1 MHNLQVHGGN
11 GAYLNV
17 MRGSYYL
24 YDNDRLYEFSGLYI
38 DNYGMTLKDFGYRT
52 CDMDTIHLMKDKVG
66 EIKMNLLEGD
76 LAKLIVQRAVLDN
89 KIFNFG
95 YY

>member
-1 MHNLQVHGGN
+1 MQIHAGI

-17 MRGSYYL
+17 MRGSFYY
-24 YDNDRLYEFSGLYI
+24 YDNDRLYEFSGLYV
-38 DNYGMTLKDFGYRT
+38 DDYGMTLKDFGYRT
-52 CDMDTIHLMKDKVG
+52 CDMDTIQLMKDKVG
-66 EIKMNLLEGD
+66 EVRMALLEAD
-76 LAKLIVQRAVLDN
+76 LHKRIVQKATLDN